1 MFIIDCHETA
11 KNLYQASNFP
21 WRSPGSIGIFGS
33 ISKLMI
39 LDFLVLPSKFEGSWD
54 KMDKLILIVH
64 VIYRL
69 KSMLMC
75 HDMANE
81 ITFLNYLCY
90 TVQLMLLCH
99 DITNE
104 ITYSYRQ
111 VNYKLDESINII
123 EHQKWI
129 IVFISMLSTQKSDL
143 VKKLEYG
150 SAASLYF
157 PPSWSFSKL
166 LHALKLFIYLFSIS
180 WVIALC
186 SVWSLFYLFGHKSFA
201 PTITNL

>member
-1 MFIIDCHETA
+1 MVRLINNVLVFSWSVSGDRTTLPLQQRLCRELLTNVYHR
-11 KNLYQASNFP
+11 LP
-21 WRSPGSIGIFGS
+21 WNSQESVPDFKFSLEKSRIGIFES
-33 ISKLMI
+33 VSKLMI

-111 VNYKLDESINII
+111 VNYKLDESIN
-123 EHQKWI
+123 W
-129 IVFISMLSTQKSDL
+129 
-143 VKKLEYG
+143 
-150 SAASLYF
+150 SACSEI
-157 PPSWSFSKL
+157 
-166 LHALKLFIYLFSIS
+166 IYLFIFNFMGD
-180 WVIALC
+180 C
-186 SVWSLFYLFGHKSFA
+186 SLFSLKFILSFWS
-201 PTITNL
+201 

>member
-11 KNLYQASNFP
+11 KNLYQSSNFP
-21 WRSPGSIGIFGS
+21 WRSLGSIGIFGS

-111 VNYKLDESINII
+111 VNYKLDESINWSACSEII
-123 EHQKWI
+123 
-129 IVFISMLSTQKSDL
+129 
-143 VKKLEYG
+143 Y
-150 SAASLYF
+150 
-157 PPSWSFSKL
+157 
-166 LHALKLFIYLFSIS
+166 LFIYLFSIS